1 MRIIVVGASA
11 AGLCAAMVLARD
23 GHDITVLERDHLQPA
38 VDVETA
44 AARAH
49 RATAPQIVQP
59 HVLLTTFREV
69 LRERLPD
76 VAEALGRAGAQD
88 ASLESQMPPTLQDR
102 SPRPGDDRLRPL
114 MTRRSTLDWV
124 LGRAAASEPRV
135 DLRHG
140 VAVTGLRAGPGD
152 PPHVGGVFTDHGA
165 LAGDLV
171 VVAGGRRVPLERWIT
186 AIGARPRPQAVA
198 PCGLAYYG
206 RQYRVRGRELPGPV
220 TTRVVAGFDEFT
232 AGIWAGDNA
241 TMQLAVAPLV
251 SDHRFRGARDP
262 AVFDAVLR
270 TVPFLRPWL
279 DVLAPTTDVAVMGG
293 LHNTLRRLA
302 VGDRP
307 VATGLIAIGDA
318 VCTTNP
324 TFGRGLSMTLR
335 TVADLADAVASSEDP
350 AAQAVAMDRA
360 VEEHVVP
367 FYLDQARADAARLA
381 MLRHTVHEAPPPPV
395 PAPTATL
402 TFPELRAAAQR
413 DPLAFRAVCR
423 IMGMVG
429 TPEDVYG
436 DPELVARVRDVSADE
451 VPQAPQPSRARL
463 EAALAGD
470 LVRVGGAGRRGE
482 S

>member
-1 MRIIVVGASA
+1 MRIIVVGGSAS
-11 AGLCAAMVLARD
+11 GLCAAMVLARD
-23 GHDITVLERDHLQPA
+23 GHDVTVVERDHLEPA

-44 AARAH
+44 AAGAH
-49 RATAPQIVQP
+49 RASAPQIVQP
-59 HVLLTTFREV
+59 HVLLTAFREV

-76 VAEALGRAGAQD
+76 VADALRRAGTQD
-88 ASLESQMPPTLQDR
+88 ASLESQMPATLQDR

-124 LGRAAASEPRV
+124 LARAAATEPRV

-140 VAVTGLRAGPGD
+140 VAVTGLRADPGD
-152 PPHVGGVFTDHGA
+152 PPHVRGVSTDHGA
-165 LAGDLV
+165 MAGDLV
-171 VVAGGRRVPLERWIT
+171 VVAGGRRTPLERWLT
-186 AIGARPRPQAVA
+186 AIGARPRPVAVA

-206 RQYRVRGRELPGPV
+206 RQYRVRSRELPGPT
-220 TTRVVAGFDEFT
+220 TTRVVAGLDEFT

-251 SDHRFRGARDP
+251 SDHRFRAARDP
-262 AVFDAVLR
+262 AVFDQVLR
-270 TVPFLRPWL
+270 AVPFLRPWL

-302 VGDRP
+302 IGGRP
-307 VATGLIAIGDA
+307 VAAGVSAIGDA

-335 TVADLADAVASSEDP
+335 TVADLADAVASNEDP
-350 AAQAVAMDRA
+350 TAQSVAIDRA

-381 MLRHTVHEAPPPPV
+381 MLRHTVHDAPPF
-395 PAPTATL
+395 PAPARTAAL

-413 DPLAFRAVCR
+413 DPLAFRAVFR

-451 VPQAPQPSRARL
+451 ALPTPQPSRARL
-463 EAALAGD
+463 EAALAGGPGD
-470 LVRVGGAGRRGE
+470 VGGAGRGGAR
-482 S
+482 